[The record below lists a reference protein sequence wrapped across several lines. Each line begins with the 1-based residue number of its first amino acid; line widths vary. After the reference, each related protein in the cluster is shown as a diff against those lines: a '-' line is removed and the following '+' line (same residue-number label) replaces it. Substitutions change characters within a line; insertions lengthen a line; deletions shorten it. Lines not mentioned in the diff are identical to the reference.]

1 MQYAEAILA
10 EKSITVKTFAAMA
23 GMLDSEVNMA
33 GVDTLLITK
42 QEKRYGGLLAPDTA
56 FFKEVM
62 GMKRSMRWGSAI
74 FLPGKA
80 AVCLCAPI
88 DWAEICRA
96 TPQGGHSLGDRS
108 RSVFACRR
116 FGVDRQRK
124 SECSSPGFIVL
135 HRDGSTMCGDDG
147 LAQR

>member
-1 MQYAEAILA
+1 MEEHIA
-10 EKSITVKTFAAMA
+10 VKAFAAKA
-23 GMLDSEVNMA
+23 GMPGREVNMA
-33 GVDTLLITK
+33 GVDALLIAK

-62 GMKRSMRWGSAI
+62 GMKRSIRWGSAI

-96 TPQGGHSLGDRS
+96 TPQGGRSLGDRS
-108 RSVFACRR
+108 RSVFTCRR
-116 FGVDRQRK
+116 FGVGRQRK
-124 SECSSPGFIVL
+124 SECSSLGFIVL